1 MRKALLYFSAIF
13 AILVLMACTLSVGFF
28 AGQTLDKLPF
38 ISTSDSSS
46 DSSSEIISGSED
58 ADRFTPLQEAWDLIH
73 KYYVDQPVDDVLL
86 VQGAIRGMVE
96 ALGDAHSSYQDP
108 QQLKEAN
115 MDLQGEYEGI
125 GAYVNT
131 DGEYLTITEP
141 MPGSP
146 AEKAGLLPGD
156 HIIAIN
162 GEDMTGTLPEVAR
175 MKVLGPKGSK
185 LTLTIR
191 RPEVEEPFDVEIER
205 ASIKVATVEGEILD
219 GNIAY
224 VKIRSFSDQTDEDL
238 RSLLKDLMAKEPAGL
253 IIDLRN
259 NPGGLLR
266 TAIAIASEFLPDGV
280 VLYEEYGDGS
290 RDVHEVITGGLAT
303 EIPLVLLV
311 NEYSASASEVVA
323 GAIQDYGRGTLL
335 GETTYGKGS
344 VQQIIELSNEQGAVR
359 LTIAGWLT
367 PKERLINE
375 IGLVTEIQVEMTDEH
390 YENDQDPQLEK
401 ALEYF
406 KNQ

>member
-1 MRKALLYFSAIF
+1 MSAQNAITIIGAGLAGCEAAWQLAKRGHEVTLREMKPGTFSPAHRSPQLAELVCSNSLRSNERTSAVGLLKEELRRLDSLIMTAADATSVPAGKALAVDRLIARK
-13 AILVLMACTLSVGFF
+13 MGFDETYPVT
-28 AGQTLDKLPF
+28 GQTYPRKMDTRVLQVL
-38 ISTSDSSS
+38 
-46 DSSSEIISGSED
+46 SGIAQSASKFAYD
-58 ADRFTPLQEAWDLIH
+58 IRVLQSME
-73 KYYVDQPVDDVLL
+73 
-86 VQGAIRGMVE
+86 
-96 ALGDAHSSYQDP
+96 
-108 QQLKEAN
+108 
-115 MDLQGEYEGI
+115 
-125 GAYVNT
+125 
-131 DGEYLTITEP
+131 
-141 MPGSP
+141 
-146 AEKAGLLPGD
+146 
-156 HIIAIN
+156 
-162 GEDMTGTLPEVAR
+162 
-175 MKVLGPKGSK
+175 
-185 LTLTIR
+185 
-191 RPEVEEPFDVEIER
+191 EVEEPFDVEIER

-238 RSLLKDLMAKEPAGL
+238 RSLLEELLTKEPAGL

-266 TAIAIASEFLPDGV
+266 TAVSIASEFLPEGV

-290 RDVHEVITGGLAT
+290 RDVHEVIRGGLAT

-323 GAIQDYGRGTLL
+323 GAIQDYGRGILI

-359 LTIAGWLT
+359 LTIARWLT

-375 IGLVTEIQVEMTDEH
+375 IGLVPEIQVEMTDEH

-401 ALEYF
+401 ALEDF